1 MKTVFSIIT
10 FLLLST
16 TSFSQDMNTRKKEYL
31 LENGVAIEG
40 YDPVSYFSNKPQKGK
55 KEFTFTHEGIVYQF
69 ANNNNLAAFKKNP
82 ENYEP
87 QYGGWCAYAMGSRG
101 EKVEVDPQTF
111 KILNGKLYL
120 FYHTF
125 FSNTL
130 TDWNKDEN
138 SLKSKADN
146 NWKKFIKQ

>member
-1 MKTVFSIIT
+1 MKTAFSIIT

-40 YDPVSYFSNKPQKGK
+40 YDPVSYFSSKPQKGK

-69 ANNNNLAAFKKNP
+69 ANNNNLGSFKKNP

-87 QYGGWCAYAMGSRG
+87 QYGGWCAYAMGAKG

-111 KILNGKLYL
+111 KIINGKLYL

-138 SLKSKADN
+138 SLKPKADT